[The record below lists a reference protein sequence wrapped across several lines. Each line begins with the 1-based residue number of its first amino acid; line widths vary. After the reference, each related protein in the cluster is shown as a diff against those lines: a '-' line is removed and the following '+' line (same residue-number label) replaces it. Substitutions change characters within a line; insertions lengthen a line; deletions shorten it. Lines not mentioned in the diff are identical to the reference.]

1 MLCALGT
8 PYYWKKPPEHAWGT
22 AWNFKH
28 KVLVHVLASNGGNYS
43 STYKHCAPESRFWKL
58 QNIPTDEQKTA
69 SLFEMEMEM
78 GAAFQSGRKPLG
90 RAWIMSADD
99 CSHAIS
105 SVPMRGTGNFVS
117 VQSPAVSQSI

>member
-1 MLCALGT
+1 M
-8 PYYWKKPPEHAWGT
+8 
-22 AWNFKH
+22 
-28 KVLVHVLASNGGNYS
+28 LASNGGNYS
-43 STYKHCAPESRFWKL
+43 STYEHCAVPESRFWKL

-105 SVPMRGTGNFVS
+105 SVQCEVLGTSFLCKTLPSRKVSSTLCLNLVS
-117 VQSPAVSQSI
+117 VARGRIVCV